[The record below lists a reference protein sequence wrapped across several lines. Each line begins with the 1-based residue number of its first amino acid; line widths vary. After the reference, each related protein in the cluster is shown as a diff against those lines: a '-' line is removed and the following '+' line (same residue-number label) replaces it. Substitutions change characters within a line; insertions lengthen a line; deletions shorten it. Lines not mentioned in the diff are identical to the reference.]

1 MCRLLKTCLMLVV
14 AVSLLTFDCPVRAN
28 VLHQS
33 NPLEQPRRPA
43 QFRNLDELNSYLKE
57 LRQYY
62 TILGRPRYDHYV

>member
-1 MCRLLKTCLMLVV
+1 MCRLLRLCLLLVV
-14 AVSLLTFDCPVRAN
+14 AVSLFGLDSPVNAN
-28 VLHQS
+28 VVLQS

-62 TILGRPRYDHYV
+62 TILGRPR